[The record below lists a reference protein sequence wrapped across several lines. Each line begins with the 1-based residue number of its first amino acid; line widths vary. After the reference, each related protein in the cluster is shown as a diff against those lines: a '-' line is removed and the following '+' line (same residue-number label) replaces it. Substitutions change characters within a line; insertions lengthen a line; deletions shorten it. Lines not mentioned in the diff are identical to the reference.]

1 MQGLFLNM
9 PVVHTLAITAISTA
23 VSFGIITASGYLA
36 HKIGKIAEI
45 ATFEDVAIL
54 QLEELS
60 IKLNKQN
67 IKTNVKLL
75 LESEM
80 YHEEYKFTLS
90 KNNVPGI
97 MQRKFCFEE
106 NKNTSK
112 IEQIPYLTDAFDKL
126 NQNAIETGSYD
137 DSIIQKIW
145 KEFGSNF
152 SLKKIQL
159 KVTLKRLERNNF
171 NQLNEK

>member
-1 MQGLFLNM
+1 MKNLTINYDLIHKIYEVQGKKTLPKSIKTLSVGILPVGMTMQGLFLNM

-90 KNNVPGI
+90 KNNVSGI
-97 MQRKFCFEE
+97 MQRKFFMSPYMIMMEVLQKHPLH
-106 NKNTSK
+106 KNIK
-112 IEQIPYLTDAFDKL
+112 
-126 NQNAIETGSYD
+126 
-137 DSIIQKIW
+137 
-145 KEFGSNF
+145 
-152 SLKKIQL
+152 
-159 KVTLKRLERNNF
+159 
-171 NQLNEK
+171 